1 MLGSYIYCSCFGE
14 FPLLTEHNYLRH
26 ILSRG
31 ERCFHCS
38 ETFLHMHPHLFIS
51 KPFFCSCLDRKK
63 KPKTLLRDT
72 FSIPLDREKDI
83 KSSSLSW
90 VTADCRLLGT
100 PAELW
105 AQSLSDWDYGGPLP
119 LPPLSLCCVLF
130 IVFVEPWSSQYF
142 QWFARYTIQPN
153 KF

>member
-14 FPLLTEHNYLRH
+14 FPLLTEHNHLGH

-31 ERCFHCS
+31 KRCFYCS
-38 ETFLHMHPHLFIS
+38 KTFLHMHPHLFIS
-51 KPFFCSCLDRKK
+51 KPFFVLFGQKK
-63 KPKTLLRDT
+63 NKTLLR
-72 FSIPLDREKDI
+72 IPLGYWTGTGSREKDI

-100 PAELW
+100 PAELI
-105 AQSLSDWDYGGPLP
+105 SPY
-119 LPPLSLCCVLF
+119 LSLRFRLWRTSPSLGCALF
-130 IVFVEPWSSQYF
+130 FVFAEPWSSQYF
-142 QWFARYTIQPN
+142 QWFTHYTIQPN